1 MLINGHFIG
10 GECDQ
15 AVGKAVIKAPF
26 DGAVVGTVAEGSY
39 RDLVVAIDSADDAFK
54 TWRHSS
60 RRERQALLRKIASA
74 VRNRSD
80 ELVEILSRE
89 IGKPITASK
98 GEVTRLALTF
108 DDAADTLSTWG
119 TESMPVDMDSRG
131 DGYRCIVERFPLGV
145 IFCIVP
151 YNWPFNLAAHK
162 IAPALATGNTVVVKP
177 SHLAPL
183 STYTL
188 ARIIHEAGCPP
199 GVVNCLLASPQDAEK
214 ALHDPRVKAL
224 SFTGSPKV
232 GWHLKKE
239 LSDKKVT
246 LELGGNASAII
257 CEDADLKWAIPRT
270 INGGY
275 VYAGQICISI
285 QHALIH
291 ESRYDEAKN
300 HLIEQT
306 KSCPAG
312 DPMDMD
318 VVCGPLVSK
327 EAADKVEEFIQEAV
341 QKGARI
347 LAGGE
352 RKGTLIRRT
361 LIEGVPE
368 DTRLFQEEV
377 FGPVLTIRSFKTLDD
392 AIAIVNKSQY
402 GIHAGIFTTDI
413 RNAERA
419 FQEIEVGGVIVNDYP
434 NLRFD
439 NMPYGGVKR
448 SGFGREGVRY
458 AMEDMTE
465 PKVMLTRTKS
475 DSDK

>member
-39 RDLVVAIDSADDAFK
+39 RDLVVAIDAADDAFK

-60 RRERQALLRKIASA
+60 RRERQGLLRRIASA
-74 VRNRSD
+74 VRDRSD

-89 IGKPITASK
+89 IGKPITASN

-199 GVVNCLLASPQDAEK
+199 GVVNCLLTSSQDAEK
-214 ALHDPRVKAL
+214 ALDDPRVKAL

-275 VYAGQICISI
+275 AYAGQICISI
-285 QHALIH
+285 QHVLIH
-291 ESRYDEAKN
+291 ESRYDDAK
-300 HLIEQT
+300 HLLIEQT
-306 KSCPAG
+306 KSCAAG
-312 DPMDMD
+312 DPMDKD

-341 QKGARI
+341 QKGAKI

-352 RKGTLIRRT
+352 RQGTLIRPT

-419 FQEIEVGGVIVNDYP
+419 FQEIEVGGVIINDYP